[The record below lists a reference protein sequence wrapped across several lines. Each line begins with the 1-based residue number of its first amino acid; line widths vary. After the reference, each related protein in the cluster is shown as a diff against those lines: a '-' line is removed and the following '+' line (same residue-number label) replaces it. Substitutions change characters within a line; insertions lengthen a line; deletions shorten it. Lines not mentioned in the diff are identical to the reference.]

1 MFWQVIRN
9 IPENVFPSSKYIER
23 QLHAGHPT
31 KLLTVDDAIQLIMVL
46 PGQTAMEVRIQFA
59 VIIRNFFKGDQ
70 TLHAEINANA
80 VSNAPIC
87 QLARAS
93 VNASPEPV
101 QDTLSLTRKRQLER
115 EDALFEMEMAERK
128 ERLLRMSTE
137 TQRMSTETKVKM
149 AEAQVKLERDLNLT
163 IHERMEMY
171 KSLCPYKEIDDR
183 AKIMFKDT
191 LMNITSQ
198 SAFTVSAGSQLAI
211 GNGFEPSFKSISIS
225 SVADDL
231 KLKFEEGDWQ
241 KIGLE
246 LSNRYKALH
255 GDRPPKHSQLVGGKP
270 CDVCD
275 YYEPDR
281 PLMEEVCR
289 WYAEKKESERN
300 GEQGKKGKKGKKG
313 GKKSEDKGQK
323 KIQSFMSSRQQMGV

>member
-59 VIIRNFFKGDQ
+59 VIIRKFFGGDQ
-70 TLHAEINANA
+70 ILHAEINANA

-101 QDTLSLTRKRQLER
+101 QDTLSLTRKRRMEELQIEQLEVEIASKKLANEAMARDSER
-115 EDALFEMEMAERK
+115 EHLMKVADRYRELCQDTVMDERMRLMLKDGFMNIALAAQK
-128 ERLLRMSTE
+128 GPSCQRLLT
-137 TQRMSTETKVKM
+137 
-149 AEAQVKLERDLNLT
+149 N
-163 IHERMEMY
+163 
-171 KSLCPYKEIDDR
+171 
-183 AKIMFKDT
+183 
-191 LMNITSQ
+191 NG
-198 SAFTVSAGSQLAI
+198 SAGDAAGVSP
-211 GNGFEPSFKSISIS
+211 NEPISIS

-231 KLKFEEGDWQ
+231 KLKFAEGDWQ

-246 LSNRYKALH
+246 LSNRYNALH
-255 GDRPPKHSQLVGGKP
+255 GDRPPKHKQLVGAQILKIN
-270 CDVCD
+270 D
-275 YYEPDR
+275 YYERDR
-281 PLMEEVCR
+281 PLMEEVLR
-289 WYAEKKESERN
+289 WYAEKRESEHSK
-300 GEQGKKGKKGKKG
+300 QASGKKDWKKGV
-313 GKKSEDKGQK
+313 KKSEQINGQK
-323 KIQSFMSSRQQMGV
+323 NIQSFMSSRQ